1 MTDKLLDTY
10 SYRTYTYSYQRQHL
24 IPKDDRCYMKDAG
37 QKTRRLVGIFLL
49 GIVLSN
55 YPVLS
60 LFNLDRLALG
70 IPLIYL
76 YMFSSWAVIIF
87 LIFLVIQPWV
97 VKENQTNKP
106 SPEDR

>member
-1 MTDKLLDTY
+1 
-10 SYRTYTYSYQRQHL
+10 
-24 IPKDDRCYMKDAG
+24 MKDVG

-55 YPVLS
+55 YPILS

-87 LIFLVIQPWV
+87 LILLVIQPWAA
-97 VKENQTNKP
+97 KENQTAQP
-106 SPEDR
+106 SSEDR

>member
-1 MTDKLLDTY
+1 
-10 SYRTYTYSYQRQHL
+10 
-24 IPKDDRCYMKDAG
+24 MKDVG

-60 LFNLDRLALG
+60 LFNLDRLVLG

-76 YMFSSWAVIIF
+76 YMFSSWVVIIF
-87 LIFLVIQPWV
+87 LIFLVIQPWAA
-97 VKENQTNKP
+97 KENQTTQP
-106 SPEDR
+106 PPEDR